1 MYEQWKLKNCV
12 KWLKSLQQE
21 MGTSHL
27 GSAVSGCCLENKS
40 LVSQPRG
47 GDSGNTERVSVSSFG
62 LSRAGDVRPLE
73 TRSWDGA
80 SLRGDGGCK
89 PQVSGIPVNVCGV
102 GVEGHC
108 SGEARE
114 ADF

>member
-1 MYEQWKLKNCV
+1 MGIPSWKTAFARNSPPPKAL
-12 KWLKSLQQE
+12 
-21 MGTSHL
+21 
-27 GSAVSGCCLENKS
+27 ASGGREG
-40 LVSQPRG
+40 RA
-47 GDSGNTERVSVSSFG
+47 SFG